1 MEIQLKVIKEN
12 PDGSADAVVTF
23 NKEGME
29 FLIQEG
35 MISILKQYIEQE
47 KAKRECKPKSSGRK
61 SLRTKADTDVG
72 LHSGKQHRVS
82 RGKRN

>member
-1 MEIQLKVIKEN
+1 MLIELKVIKEN
-12 PDGSADAVVTF
+12 TDGSADAVVTF

-47 KAKRECKPKSSGRK
+47 KAKRECKPKPSGRK
-61 SLRTKADTDVG
+61 SLRTKGDTDVG

-82 RGKRN
+82 GRKRN

>member
-1 MEIQLKVIKEN
+1 MEITLKIIKEN
-12 PDGSADAVVTF
+12 QDGSADALVTF

-35 MISILKQYIEQE
+35 MIAVLKCYIEQE
-47 KAKRECKPKSSGRK
+47 KAKRERKPKSSGRK

>member
-35 MISILKQYIEQE
+35 MISILKRYIEEE
-47 KAKRECKPKSSGRK
+47 KNERKSKSSGRK

>member
-1 MEIQLKVIKEN
+1 MEIELKVIKEN
-12 PDGSADAVVTF
+12 PDGSADAIVTF

-47 KAKRECKPKSSGRK
+47 KAKRERKPKSSGRK
-61 SLRTKADTDVG
+61 SLRNEGDTDVG

-82 RGKRN
+82 GRKRN